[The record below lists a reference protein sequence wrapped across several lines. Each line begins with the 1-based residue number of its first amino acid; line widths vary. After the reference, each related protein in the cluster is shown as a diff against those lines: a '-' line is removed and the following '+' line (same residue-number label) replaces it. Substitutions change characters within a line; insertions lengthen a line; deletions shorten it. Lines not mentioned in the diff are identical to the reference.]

1 MNNNMD
7 DDITVKDIS
16 DLEREMM
23 MNIERLES
31 DEKVVKQIGR
41 IVSNKLTVAR
51 EFIRA
56 RDWLMEAN
64 NDRRRAR

>member
-16 DLEREMM
+16 DLEKELM

-56 RDWLMEAN
+56 RDWLMETS

>member
-16 DLEREMM
+16 DLERELM